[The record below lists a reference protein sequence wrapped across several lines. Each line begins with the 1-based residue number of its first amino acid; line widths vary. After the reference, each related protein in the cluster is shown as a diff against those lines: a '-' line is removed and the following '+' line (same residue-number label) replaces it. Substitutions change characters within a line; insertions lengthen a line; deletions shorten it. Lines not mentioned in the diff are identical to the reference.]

1 MLEIYKSKDVALTSA
16 KHQSQIESIDK
27 IVEDAWINMY
37 APTEEEINKVE
48 STLNIPQEFLRYP
61 LDEEERPRIDFD
73 DDTGDVLVIV
83 DIPYP
88 RHENNVI
95 KYETA
100 PLGIIISKKHIIT
113 VSLRKVPIIDQFI
126 DNRVKDC
133 ILAYRT
139 RFTIQ
144 ILFAIAKDYLRLL
157 RFMDKT
163 SLSFGEPIIPRL
175 LMFVNRFLTFFVKF
189 FILQDAALPLLD
201 TAPAV

>member
-1 MLEIYKSKDVALTSA
+1 MLEIYRSKDVELTAS
-16 KHQSQIESIDK
+16 KHINQVDRIDD
-27 IVEDAWINMY
+27 IVEDTWINMY
-37 APTEEEINKVE
+37 APTEEEIARVE
-48 STLNIPQEFLRYP
+48 NTLNIPQEFLRYP

-100 PLGIIISKKHIIT
+100 PLGIIISKKHILT
-113 VSLRKVPIIDQFI
+113 VSLRKVPILDQFI

-133 ILAYRT
+133 VLAYRT

-157 RFMDKT
+157 RFMDK
-163 SLSFGEPIIPRL
+163 SLE
-175 LMFVNRFLTFFVKF
+175 
-189 FILQDAALPLLD
+189 
-201 TAPAV
+201 